1 MSTNNTP
8 AVWRTTLESVVPT
21 KYGISLLAETIAEQV
36 KAGEQEP
43 LAVAIRLNAIE
54 SLAKQARELIAE
66 DCITELGR
74 HPKMKAELMGATVQS
89 VDLPRYDF
97 SAEPGWAE
105 LEAQIA
111 ELKAKQKEIE
121 EEAKKYR
128 RGELPV
134 KSCTT
139 TIKINLTK

>member
-1 MSTNNTP
+1 MNTNNTP
-8 AVWRTTLESVVPT
+8 AVWRTTLEAVVPT

-43 LAVAIRLNAIE
+43 LSVAVRLNAIE

-66 DCITELGR
+66 DCMAELGR
-74 HPKMKAELMGATVQS
+74 HPKMKAELMGASIQS

-121 EEAKKYR
+121 EGAKKWR

-134 KSCTT
+134 KSCTS
-139 TIKINLTK
+139 TIKINLAK

>member
-1 MSTNNTP
+1 MSNNTP
-8 AVWRTTLESVVPT
+8 AVWRTALHDVVPT

-36 KAGEQEP
+36 KSGEQEP
-43 LAVAIRLNAIE
+43 LSVAVRLNAIE
-54 SLAKQARELIAE
+54 SLAKQARELIAM
-66 DCITELGR
+66 DCITELGK

-97 SAEPGWAE
+97 SAEPGWAK

-111 ELKAKQKEIE
+111 ELKAMQKEIE
-121 EEAKKYR
+121 EDAKKYR

>member
-1 MSTNNTP
+1 MNEKTP
-8 AVWRTTLESVVPT
+8 VVWKTTLEGVVPT

-43 LAVAIRLNAIE
+43 LAVAVRLNAIE

-66 DCITELGR
+66 DCLAELGR
-74 HPKMKAELMGATVQS
+74 HPKGKAELMGAAVQV
-89 VDLPRYDF
+89 VDLPKYDY

-105 LEAQIA
+105 LEAQIT

-121 EEAKKYR
+121 EAAKKYH
-128 RGELPV
+128 RGDLPV
-134 KSCTT
+134 KSCSTS
-139 TIKINLTK
+139 IKINLAK